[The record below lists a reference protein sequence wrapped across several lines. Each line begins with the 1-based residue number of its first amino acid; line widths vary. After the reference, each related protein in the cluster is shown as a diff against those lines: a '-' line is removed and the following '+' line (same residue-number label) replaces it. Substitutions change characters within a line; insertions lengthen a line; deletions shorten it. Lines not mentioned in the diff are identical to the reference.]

1 MEEIMQSC
9 GPSKSEKKYEEA
21 WRWFVDYTGKE
32 SGFEEVDFG
41 KYFVFLKDVLHY
53 KASTL

>member
-9 GPSKSEKKYEEA
+9 GSSKSEKKYEEA